1 MSNNIV
7 LSPGV
12 RQNLLALQNTASLS
26 ALTQN
31 RLATGK
37 KVNSALDNPL
47 NYFVAQ
53 SLNDRAGDLNTLLD
67 SISQATQTLKAA
79 DQGITSLTTLVQS
92 AKAIATQ
99 ALQTAKGTVNYTNVT
114 GSVALGAD
122 TTQVTS
128 TSSVATAGTVSVQ
141 SSLAI
146 NANGISTMTATD
158 TIAITL
164 GGTTHTFTKVAA
176 NNSNAA
182 NGTFED
188 AATLVAAINHANG
201 FGGSNAGVALA
212 TTANGAVTVT
222 AYDVT
227 QDFSHVVTDVDS
239 SGSIVAGNYVD
250 NAHSLGTAL
259 TISDGTNTH
268 SYYRVASGGTNLT
281 SNALGVYS
289 DGATLKTSID
299 ASNLVSGGNATTTNN
314 ANIFTVARA
323 DGGQLTFS
331 GGTAL
336 AAGLATSGSGT
347 SYQGNYN
354 AQLASLTG
362 DITVQ
367 VGANAAHT
375 ITFGTGSG
383 QVNTRSELNALLA
396 TYNDLTGSV
405 DSSGNFNLAPTSTD
419 NITIGGTAPN
429 LAALGLNSGITT
441 PSATVITPN
450 ATRASLQTDFNNLL
464 IQIDQLSRDSGYNGI
479 NLIAGDSL
487 KVVFNS
493 DGSSSMNIGGVRL
506 DAVGIGLSTITGAG
520 FQDNKVINDTLT
532 AVGDAL
538 ASLRSHATQFG
549 SNLTVV
555 QTRQDFTKNLV
566 TTLQSGADALVLA
579 DTNEE
584 GANLLALQTR
594 QQLSTTALS
603 MANQASQAVLRL
615 FG

>member
-79 DQGITSLTTLVQS
+79 DQGITALTTLVQS

-114 GSVALGAD
+114 GSVTLAAD

-128 TSSVATAGTVSVQ
+128 ASSVATAGTASVQ
-141 SSLAI
+141 STFTMS
-146 NANGISTMTATD
+146 ANGFSNLTD
-158 TIAITL
+158 TDTVQLTL
-164 GGTTHTFTKVAA
+164 NGTTKTFTKVAA
-176 NNSNAA
+176 NASAA
-182 NGTFED
+182 NGTFTTINDLRD
-188 AATLVAAINHANG
+188 AINNAAAFGGAAPAAVAAV
-201 FGGSNAGVALA
+201 AGNTL
-212 TTANGAVTVT
+212 TVT
-222 AYDVT
+222 STDVFN
-227 QDFSHVVTDVDS
+227 DISHLVTDVDAT
-239 SGSIVAGNYVD
+239 GNHVAADYVD
-250 NAHSLGTAL
+250 AAHSLGTAL

-268 SYYRVASGGTNLT
+268 SYYRVSSVTGVV
-281 SNALGVYS
+281 SNANGVYT
-289 DGATLKTSID
+289 DGASLKQVVD
-299 ASNLVSGGNATTTNN
+299 ASNLVAGGPVTTTDN
-314 ANIFTVARA
+314 ANIFTLARA
-323 DGGQLTFS
+323 DGGVLTVS

-336 AAGLATSGSGT
+336 AAGLATSGTGS

-354 AQLASLTG
+354 AQLASLSG
-362 DITVQ
+362 DITIQ
-367 VGANAAHT
+367 VGTNTAHT
-375 ITFGTGSG
+375 ITFGTGGG
-383 QVNTRSELNALLA
+383 QVNTRAELNALLA
-396 TYNDLTGSV
+396 TFNDLNGSV
-405 DSSGNFNLAPTSTD
+405 DSGGNVNLAPTSTD
-419 NITIGGTAPN
+419 SITIGGTAPN
-429 LAALGLNSGITT
+429 LAALGLSSGITT

-506 DAVGIGLSTITGAG
+506 DAAGIGLSTITGAG